1 MLLVVLVK
9 NTSKKVFY
17 WIHLYDIFVGMD
29 VSMKELAERNKDFKK
44 EYLATRESILI
55 ISMTIIAFSAI
66 LITLLIMVL

>member
-29 VSMKELAERNKDFKK
+29 VSMKELAEQKQR
-44 EYLATRESILI
+44 L
-55 ISMTIIAFSAI
+55 
-66 LITLLIMVL
+66 